1 MSGIV
6 FYNPEIH
13 FSLHEDFIKKSYGR
27 DDYILLSK
35 KFLKWQFLDN
45 PFNNSGSYTLKLFVK
60 EGAILGQIGFIP
72 VRLSLPGNKIADA
85 CYPVNLIVN
94 PDFRELGIGFFL
106 LKDIMKDFQFIINPG
121 SSSNGEK
128 LCKGLGM
135 KTLGFL
141 KRYVYIVSE
150 KKARLIFNG
159 KAEAFDKLKIV
170 KHKRIPSKIINQP
183 DFDLPSEDIFKVF
196 GINYFPYHIVRNR
209 DFLTW
214 RYLRHPFFDY
224 KFFFSDD
231 HKGLLIYRE
240 EIEPN
245 LGIKI
250 WRIVEM
256 LAPMDSCRMIID
268 QLIDLAFSA
277 EVTMVDFICSF
288 KTYDNV
294 LKSKGFLSD
303 ESDIVKGL
311 AYLFQPLDFRKTGIR
326 LIISYKEEL
335 EHNMDQWYITKG
347 DSDQD
352 RPNSFNPNLS

>member
-1 MSGIV
+1 MSEIV

-13 FSLHEDFIKKSYGR
+13 FSLFEDFIKKSYGR

-45 PFNNSGSYTLKLFVK
+45 PFNNSGNYTLKLFVK
-60 EGAILGQIGFIP
+60 EGTILGQIGFIP
-72 VRLSLPGNKIADA
+72 VRLSLPGNKIVDA

-94 PDFRELGIGFFL
+94 PDFRALGIGFFL
-106 LKDIMKDFQFIINPG
+106 LKDIMKDYPFIINPG
-121 SSSNGEK
+121 SSSEGEK

-141 KRYVYIVSE
+141 KRYAYIVSE
-150 KKARLIFNG
+150 KKARLIFSGNG
-159 KAEAFDKLKIV
+159 EAFDKLKIV
-170 KHKRIPSKIINQP
+170 KHAKIPSKIINQP
-183 DFDLPSEDIFKVF
+183 DFDLSSEDIFKVF
-196 GINYFPYHIVRNR
+196 GIDYFPCHIVRNR

-214 RYLRHPFFDY
+214 RYLGHPFFDY
-224 KFFFSDD
+224 KFFFSDN
-231 HKGLLIYRE
+231 HRGLLIYRE

-245 LGIKI
+245 LDVRI

-268 QLIDLAFSA
+268 RLIGLAFSA

-288 KTYDNV
+288 KTCDDV
-294 LKSKGFLSD
+294 LKSIGFLSD

-311 AYLFQPLDFRKTGIR
+311 AYLFQPLDFRKTGTR
-326 LIISYKEEL
+326 LIISNKKGL
-335 EHNMDQWYITKG
+335 EDDMDRWYITKG